1 MNIIFLDCTQ
11 NYGHQF
17 SATNSKTRFMIK
29 GLKAQGDSCTIINS
43 INGMAGI
50 QKTETITDSEVGEVI
65 TYPCKRNKIINWLF
79 NIKPLY
85 HDLKIHR
92 QKDKKNF
99 IILEFP
105 YFHIYII
112 YILLARLLNYKII
125 TISHE
130 WGSTFKSTK
139 FIRKISIGLYTK
151 TFGYMVDGILP
162 ISEYIIERIKHFHKP
177 YIKVPIMADFNVL
190 TKTSSNH
197 IGHEKEP
204 YFLYCVYAGYKRE
217 IIPIIDSYR
226 TYKEKGGKCHLLL
239 ILSGTS
245 TQINTIQNYINE
257 INETEYISIKT
268 KIPNSELWH
277 LYSNA
282 VGLIIPL
289 NPNYE
294 QDKARFSQKI
304 AEYLSS
310 GSPIISNNVG
320 EIKYY
325 FTDKENIILC
335 DYPNGFSDAF
345 AWITKNPLLSKEIGY
360 KGYEL
365 GISNFD
371 YQVIGKRL
379 HNFLYQI

>member
-50 QKTETITDSEVGEVI
+50 QKTEKIIDSEVGEVI

-197 IGHEKEP
+197 IEHEKEP

-226 TYKEKGGKCHLLL
+226 IYKEKGGKCHLLL
-239 ILSGTS
+239 VLSGTS
-245 TQINTIQNYINE
+245 IQINTIQKYINE
-257 INETEYISIKT
+257 INEEEYISIKT
-268 KIPNSELWH
+268 KIPNSELWQ

-310 GSPIISNNVG
+310 GTPIISNNVG

-345 AWITKNPLLSKEIGY
+345 AWVTKNPQLSKEIGH
-360 KGYEL
+360 KGYKL
-365 GISNFD
+365 GKAYFD
-371 YQVIGKRL
+371 FHVIGKAL
-379 HNFLYQI
+379 HTFLSQI